1 MKKFVGIILTALIL
15 LASLSLAACSGN
27 STSALEDKISELETL
42 IENQNEIIEDLSDK
56 LDKTNKLIDKNYNE
70 IIQLTKENYDRYIS
84 LNLYFDNCFYIDEG
98 DSSSLYCVGYIST
111 LPKADYIFSNVTIAY
126 QIEVVGWTVDTT
138 KLNTELSCYG
148 ESHSSFFLHRN
159 SSIIPTP
166 DLYTITIKTI
176 YGSVLT
182 PKLP

>member
-1 MKKFVGIILTALIL
+1 MKRLIVIAFTFL
-15 LASLSLAACSGN
+15 ICIASLSLAACSDN
-27 STSALEDKISELETL
+27 STSYLEDRVRELETL
-42 IENQNEIIEDLSDK
+42 VENQNELIEDLSDK

-111 LPKADYIFSNVTIAY
+111 LPKTDCIFSNVTIVY

-148 ESHSSFFLHRN
+148 ESRSSFFLHRN

-166 DLYTITIKTI
+166 NQYTITIKTI
-176 YGSVLT
+176 YGNVLVH
-182 PKLP
+182 KLP